1 MTAILCK
8 LFIRNGENTADP
20 RTRSAYTSL
29 AAVTGI
35 IVNLLLFA
43 FKLVAGTLSL
53 SVAICADAMNNL
65 SDAASQLVAL
75 VGCRLAAKE
84 ADRHHPFG
92 HARMEYV
99 TSLIVSMII
108 LVIGYELLR
117 DSISKIFNP
126 SPTVFHTLTVIILA
140 VSILLKI
147 WLGLFNRKIG
157 KKIDSDTLRATMV
170 DSLSD
175 AAATTAV
182 LLSMFFYRL
191 TSIDIDAYV
200 GIAVA
205 VLIFVAGGR
214 VLNDAKNAILG
225 EAPSKETLDAIR
237 AVVDQ
242 YPDALGI
249 HDMMVHNYGPGR
261 TVASLHVEV
270 DGCRNV
276 FDMHDMIDCI
286 EKQLHEDCGIL
297 ATVHMDP
304 IVVGDAEVDTLHTT
318 VQALLHV
325 IDPRL
330 DMHDFRFVRGNT
342 HSNLIFDVAAPFE
355 LELTEKEICDRIAL
369 AVQTLD
375 PSYRTVVTVDRA

>member
-1 MTAILCK
+1 MTSLLCK
-8 LFIRNGENTADP
+8 LFIRNGQNTADP
-20 RTRSAYTSL
+20 RVRGAYATLSAITGLVLNILL
-29 AAVTGI
+29 A
-35 IVNLLLFA
+35 A
-43 FKLVAGTLSL
+43 FKLLAGTISH

-75 VGCRLAAKE
+75 FGCRIAAKE

-99 TSLIVSMII
+99 TSMIVSMII

-117 DSISKIFNP
+117 DSIAKIFNP
-126 SPTVFHTLTVIILA
+126 APTVFHTLTIIILA
-140 VSILLKI
+140 VSIVVKV
-147 WLGLFNRKIG
+147 WLGLFNRTIG

-182 LLSMFFYRL
+182 LLSMIFYRL
-191 TSIDIDAYV
+191 TNIDIDAYV

-225 EAPSKETLDAIR
+225 EAPSAETLDAIR
-237 AVVDQ
+237 NVVAQ

-270 DGCRNV
+270 DGSRNV

-304 IVVGDAEVDTLHTT
+304 IVVGDAEVDRLHAAVQTLL
-318 VQALLHV
+318 QV
-325 IDPRL
+325 IDPRIS
-330 DMHDFRFVRGNT
+330 MHDFRFVRGTT

-355 LELTEKEICDRIAL
+355 LQLSEKELCDRIAL
-369 AVQTLD
+369 AVQTID

>member
-1 MTAILCK
+1 MTSLLCK
-8 LFIRNGENTADP
+8 LFIRHGQNTADP
-20 RTRSAYTSL
+20 RVRGAYATL
-29 AAVTGI
+29 AAITGLI
-35 IVNLLLFA
+35 LNILLAA
-43 FKLVAGTLSL
+43 FKLLAGTISH

-75 VGCRLAAKE
+75 FGCRIAAKE

-99 TSLIVSMII
+99 TSMIVSMII
-108 LVIGYELLR
+108 LVIGYELMR

-126 SPTVFHTLTVIILA
+126 SPTVFHTLTILILA
-140 VSILLKI
+140 VSIAVKV
-147 WLGLFNRKIG
+147 WLGLFNRAIG

-182 LLSMFFYRL
+182 LLSMIFYRL
-191 TSIDIDAYV
+191 TNIDIDAYV

-225 EAPSKETLDAIR
+225 EAPSAETLDAIR
-237 AVVDQ
+237 AVVAQ

-270 DGCRNV
+270 DGSRNV

-304 IVVGDAEVDTLHTT
+304 IVVGDAEVDRLHDAVQTLL
-318 VQALLHV
+318 QV
-325 IDPRL
+325 IDPRIS
-330 DMHDFRFVRGNT
+330 MHDFRFVRGTT

-355 LELTEKEICDRIAL
+355 LELSEKELCDRISL
-369 AVQTLD
+369 AVRTID